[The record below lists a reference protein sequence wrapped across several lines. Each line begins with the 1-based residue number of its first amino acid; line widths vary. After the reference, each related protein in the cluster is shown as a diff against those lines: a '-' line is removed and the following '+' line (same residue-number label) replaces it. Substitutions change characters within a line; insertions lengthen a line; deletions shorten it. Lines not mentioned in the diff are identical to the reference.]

1 MGQQH
6 MAECSYDR
14 MWRVSLVRRRIR
26 PSKRRRT
33 VKTWKDQW
41 SIVLVAKRL
50 FRLAY
55 YRE

>member
-1 MGQQH
+1 
-6 MAECSYDR
+6 MAGCSYDR
-14 MWRVSLVRRRIR
+14 VWSLSPVRRRIR